1 MNKKPS
7 RKRSLVKR
15 LPLLPPRFFVSEGIK
30 ASSVMDV
37 MKGAG
42 LTVGGFY
49 NHFDS
54 KEELFVEALR
64 NAASATWDPLLK
76 SAKGDSPR
84 ARTVSV
90 IRQYLSRKHRDNKET
105 GCLLP
110 SAAPEVAREGEP
122 YRSALENELSD
133 FVSGLANMLDA
144 GVESREKALGLIALM
159 YGALSLSRAV
169 AGTRL
174 SDEFLQAGKK
184 LGEQALAEEEGEG
197 SRREE
202 GAPIQ
207 AARHPDERDC
217 RSRSL
222 GWALGRRQ
230 SG

>member
-1 MNKKPS
+1 MNQKTKQKEKS
-7 RKRSLVKR
+7 REAIATSAAA
-15 LPLLPPRFFVSEGIK
+15 LLRERGIK

-49 NHFDS
+49 NHFAS

-64 NAASATWDPLLK
+64 SAASATWDPLLR

-84 ARTVSV
+84 GRALSV
-90 IRQYLSRKHRDNKET
+90 ISRYLSRKHRDNKEM

-122 YRSALENELSD
+122 YRGALAKELSD
-133 FVSGLANMLDA
+133 IVGSLADLLDA

-174 SDEFLQAGKK
+174 SDELLQAGKK
-184 LGEQALAEEEGEG
+184 LGEQALAE
-197 SRREE
+197 
-202 GAPIQ
+202 
-207 AARHPDERDC
+207 
-217 RSRSL
+217 
-222 GWALGRRQ
+222 
-230 SG
+230 